1 MPDKNYL
8 EEIEEILR
16 KTEGETPTRSRRRTF
31 RLFRG
36 LPAIRPSPPS
46 WVRTLSP
53 SKLVIAGV
61 VALVLAMIFRAVY
74 RGLMAPFIWAGLGLF
89 VLAYLYFLVSPSRPR
104 YEKRW
109 RGRPIEDEPAS
120 PWERLRR
127 LIR

>member
-1 MPDKNYL
+1 MPEKNYL

-16 KTEGETPTRSRRRTF
+16 KTEGEAPARSRRWAF

-36 LPAIRPSPPS
+36 LPAIRLSRPS
-46 WVRTLSP
+46 WMPALSP
-53 SKLVIAGV
+53 SKLMIAGV
-61 VALVLAMIFRAVY
+61 GALVLAMIFRAVY

-89 VLAYLYFLVSPSRPR
+89 VLAYLYFLISPSRPR

-109 RGRPIEDEPAS
+109 RGKPIEDEPAS

>member
-1 MPDKNYL
+1 MPEKNYL

-16 KTEGETPTRSRRRTF
+16 KTEGEAPAHSRRRAF

-36 LPAIRPSPPS
+36 LPIIRLSRPSWMP
-46 WVRTLSP
+46 TLSP

-61 VALVLAMIFRAVY
+61 GALVLAMIFRAVY
-74 RGLMAPFIWAGLGLF
+74 RSLMAPFIWAGLGLF

-109 RGRPIEDEPAS
+109 RGRSIEDEPVS